1 MAERV
6 EVLRRALEATVLGLD
21 PKVREKF
28 SERRRHQLRGL
39 RRAAPRLDADSD
51 HAAPIRRTA
60 LNFLAGSTGC
70 DEGFLWAHRR
80 LGRSVREELLAF
92 VSERGTLLGPGAI
105 EFLLVQRDPIGELEG
120 FFRTCPEMPFV
131 VTLDAIRRSTEIAQ
145 RAASQIR
152 TAAETRMVADVQPIP
167 ASFRRL
173 GEKAE
178 DGRPD
183 VRILRDITGR
193 STCEGTLDDFTRYFR
208 NRFHV
213 LGDMLRHRRELG
225 GTQDIGKARK
235 STREVRIIGMVADVR
250 TTKNGHRIVDLE
262 DEADRIAVLLP
273 ADSAL
278 ASESV
283 VTDEVL
289 GIIGTVNAKG
299 LLIATSLVRPDL
311 SGAKTFPG
319 TRGHGRVAFM
329 SDIHV
334 GSRTFL
340 EDKWA
345 KVSEWLGKDDEIARS
360 IRYLVV
366 SGDVVDGIGVYPRQD
381 EELTIDDIYGQ
392 YEALA
397 RMIGALPDRL
407 AVVLLPGNH
416 DAVRPAEPQ
425 PTFPTSIQKLFDS
438 NVTFAGNPSL
448 LALEGVRVLAYHG
461 RSMDDLVSSIPGLSY
476 RRPLDGMKAMLRM
489 RHLAPIYGGKTPIA
503 PEAED
508 HLIINEVPDIFVTGH
523 VHAVGVDQYRGIVLV
538 NSSTWQAQTPY
549 QKMRNIDPTPACLP
563 IVDLATGQAVIR
575 EF

>member
-1 MAERV
+1 
-6 EVLRRALEATVLGLD
+6 
-21 PKVREKF
+21 
-28 SERRRHQLRGL
+28 
-39 RRAAPRLDADSD
+39 
-51 HAAPIRRTA
+51 
-60 LNFLAGSTGC
+60 LNFLAEPTEC

-80 LGRSVREELLAF
+80 WGRSVREELLAF
-92 VSERGTLLGPGAI
+92 VSERGTLLEPGAI
-105 EFLLVQRDPIGELEG
+105 EFLLVQQDPIGELEG
-120 FFRTCPEMPFV
+120 FFRSCPETPFM
-131 VTLDAIRRSTEIAQ
+131 VTLEAIRRSAQIAQ
-145 RAASQIR
+145 QAVAGVR
-152 TAAETRMVADVQPIP
+152 TATEPRLVAEIQPIP
-167 ASFRRL
+167 SSFRRL

-178 DGRPD
+178 DGHPD

-193 STCEGTLDDFTRYFR
+193 STCEGTLEDFTRYFR
-208 NRFHV
+208 NRFKV
-213 LGDMLRHRRELG
+213 LGDMLRQRRELG
-225 GTQDIGKARK
+225 GSQDIAKARR

-250 TTKNGHRIVDLE
+250 TTKNGHRIVELE
-262 DEADRIAVLLP
+262 DDAECIPVLLP
-273 ADSAL
+273 ADSPL
-278 ASESV
+278 ASEPV
-283 VTDEVL
+283 VTDEVV
-289 GIIGTVNAKG
+289 GVVGTVNAKG
-299 LLIATSLVRPDL
+299 LLIASSLVRPDL
-311 SGAKTFPG
+311 PTAKSFPG

-397 RMIGALPDRL
+397 RMIGALPDHL
-407 AVVLLPGNH
+407 AVILLPGNH

-476 RRPLDGMKAMLRM
+476 RKPLDGMKAMLRM

-523 VHAVGVDQYRGIVLV
+523 VHAVGVDQYRGVVLV